1 LFHPAAAAAGP
12 DLHAVFPK
20 RRTYMTYMKSDEP
33 YTDDRTKNGSI
44 KNSTDVVWS
53 GYTMFPKQP
62 ETAFLKHENIN
73 EVFLQLLNTSCQG
86 GMITLF

>member
-1 LFHPAAAAAGP
+1 
-12 DLHAVFPK
+12 
-20 RRTYMTYMKSDEP
+20 MTYMKSDEP

-62 ETAFLKHENIN
+62 ETAFLKHENLN